1 MNVLHGGAS
10 RADCYEKHTSTDT
23 DTHTLL
29 HFNPTRKMIEPNLI
43 KLNNI
48 LLLGCRKDISVWT
61 PIRGV
66 HLRTILGK
74 MV

>member
-29 HFNPTRKMIEPNLI
+29 HFNPTRKMIEP
-43 KLNNI
+43 KLFLDFVI
-48 LLLGCRKDISVWT
+48 
-61 PIRGV
+61 
-66 HLRTILGK
+66 
-74 MV
+74 